1 MADDNKG
8 MWHKFSALHRFSRRS
23 STVFSRSLVFNL
35 ITVYTPVLLLAGSIV
50 TSAKQILSPIHCEGE
65 GKDGLSKDYVET
77 YCYIEGT
84 FNLYMKQAE
93 QQVRGGNLPS
103 RTQNQEVREV
113 RIQNA
118 YSRYRELLDW
128 LPISIPGSRPVTH
141 TSITSVMPE
150 VGKNVIYPNL
160 GQFVEGQSSKR
171 EISYYQWVTFFLLI
185 EALVIY
191 LPRQIWHQLT
201 HSQCLP
207 FDFTNLRRREDWE
220 DKKNFLVW
228 HMKQTRGNHEYW
240 LWQYLLTELLAIALL
255 ASFFILTDV
264 FLGGDFYNYGIDW
277 FSFMHNATNNTV
289 SPMTARFPRL
299 TVCKLQYHSRGGSIN
314 SYYPLCLLPINC
326 FNDKIFLFLYFWYC
340 VLFGLSLLRGLY
352 MTVLVTC
359 KPARRLRLKF
369 SAKLVPEDT
378 LERFINSHNLSD
390 WFVLCN
396 LAPTMDPVLI
406 AELVTQLVYE
416 VQGGEG
422 SDSKPSRLGE
432 QKKSLQSVNYI

>member
-1 MADDNKG
+1 M
-8 MWHKFSALHRFSRRS
+8 
-23 STVFSRSLVFNL
+23 
-35 ITVYTPVLLLAGSIV
+35 LLLAGSIV

-93 QQVRGGNLPS
+93 QQVRPGHLPP
-103 RTQNQEVREV
+103 RQ
-113 RIQNA
+113 
-118 YSRYRELLDW
+118 
-128 LPISIPGSRPVTH
+128 
-141 TSITSVMPE
+141 E

-160 GQFVEGQSSKR
+160 GQFVEGQSSRR

-264 FLGGDFYNYGIDW
+264 FLGGDFYNYGLDW
-277 FSFMHNATNNTV
+277 FNFMHNATNTTI

-299 TVCKLQYHSRGGSIN
+299 TVCKLQYHSRGGTIN

-340 VLFGLSLLRGLY
+340 MLFGLSLLRGLY
-352 MTVLVTC
+352 MLVLLTC

-378 LERFINSHNLSD
+378 LDRFINAHNLSD

-416 VQGGEG
+416 VQGGES
-422 SDSKPSRLGE
+422 SDSKPSRLGKQE
-432 QKKSLQSVNYI
+432 KSLQSVNYI

>member
-1 MADDNKG
+1 MLVSGGYYHVHLSVLQGNCG
-8 MWHKFSALHRFSRRS
+8 SETYQMWHKFSALHHFSRRT

-93 QQVRGGNLPS
+93 QQV
-103 RTQNQEVREV
+103 
-113 RIQNA
+113 
-118 YSRYRELLDW
+118 
-128 LPISIPGSRPVTH
+128 
-141 TSITSVMPE
+141 
-150 VGKNVIYPNL
+150 GKNVIYPNL
-160 GQFVEGQSSKR
+160 GQFVEGQSSRR

-185 EALVIY
+185 EALIVY

-201 HSQCLP
+201 QSQCLP

-255 ASFFILTDV
+255 TAFFILTDV
-264 FLGGDFYNYGIDW
+264 FLGGDFYNYGLDW
-277 FSFMHNATNNTV
+277 LNYMHNSTNTTI

-326 FNDKIFLFLYFWYC
+326 FNDKIFLFMYFWYAM
-340 VLFGLSLLRGLY
+340 LFGLSLLRGMY
-352 MTVLVTC
+352 MMVLLTC
-359 KPARRLRLKF
+359 KPARRLRLKL

-378 LERFINSHNLSD
+378 LDRFINSHNLSD

-396 LAPTMDPVLI
+396 LAPIMDPVLI

-416 VQGGEG
+416 VGGDG
-422 SDSKPSRLGE
+422 TDPKQSRIGKQE
-432 QKKSLQSVNYI
+432 KSLQSVNYI

>member
-1 MADDNKG
+1 MPSSSIQHPPPG
-8 MWHKFSALHRFSRRS
+8 PRS
-23 STVFSRSLVFNL
+23 NQCLVF
-35 ITVYTPVLLLAGSIV
+35 
-50 TSAKQILSPIHCEGE
+50 Q
-65 GKDGLSKDYVET
+65 
-77 YCYIEGT
+77 
-84 FNLYMKQAE
+84 
-93 QQVRGGNLPS
+93 
-103 RTQNQEVREV
+103 
-113 RIQNA
+113 
-118 YSRYRELLDW
+118 
-128 LPISIPGSRPVTH
+128 
-141 TSITSVMPE
+141 

-160 GQFVEGQSSKR
+160 GQFVEGQSSRR

-264 FLGGDFYNYGIDW
+264 FLGGDFYDYGLDW
-277 FSFMHNATNNTV
+277 VHFMHNATNNTI

-299 TVCKLQYHSRGGSIN
+299 TVCKLQYHSRGGTIN

-340 VLFGLSLLRGLY
+340 LLFGLSLVRGLY
-352 MTVLVTC
+352 MLVLVTC

-378 LERFINSHNLSD
+378 LDRFINAHNLSD

-416 VQGGEG
+416 VQGGES
-422 SDSKPSRLGE
+422 SDSKPSRLGKQE
-432 QKKSLQSVNYI
+432 KSLQSVNYI

>member
-1 MADDNKG
+1 MLVSGQYHVYYSVLQSNCGSEAG
-8 MWHKFSALHRFSRRS
+8 QMWHKFSALHHFSRRS

-84 FNLYMKQAE
+84 FNLYMKQVE
-93 QQVRGGNLPS
+93 QQVRPGGHLSS
-103 RTQNQEVREV
+103 RNQVRFE
-113 RIQNA
+113 QQ
-118 YSRYRELLDW
+118 
-128 LPISIPGSRPVTH
+128 
-141 TSITSVMPE
+141 

-160 GQFVEGQSSKR
+160 GQFVEGQSSRR

-264 FLGGDFYNYGIDW
+264 FLGGDFYNYGLDW
-277 FSFMHNATNNTV
+277 VNFMHNATNTTI

-299 TVCKLQYHSRGGSIN
+299 TVCKLQYHSRGGTIN

-340 VLFGLSLLRGLY
+340 MLFGLSLLRGLY
-352 MTVLVTC
+352 MLVLVTC

-378 LERFINSHNLSD
+378 LDRFINAHNLSD

-416 VQGGEG
+416 VQGGES
-422 SDSKPSRLGE
+422 SDSKPSRLGKQE
-432 QKKSLQSVNYI
+432 KSLQSVNYI